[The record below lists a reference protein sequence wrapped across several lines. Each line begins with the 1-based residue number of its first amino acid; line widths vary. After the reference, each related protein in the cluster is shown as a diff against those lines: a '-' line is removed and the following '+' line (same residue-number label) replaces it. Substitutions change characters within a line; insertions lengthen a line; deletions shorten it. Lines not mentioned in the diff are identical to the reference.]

1 MLLIMHVVKSKKN
14 TELLLQLGLFSLYSL
29 YLDNPGNVYSLL
41 AFQQDT
47 RLLAMPITLKFAA

>member
-14 TELLLQLGLFSLYSL
+14 TELQLGLFTLYSL
-29 YLDNPGNVYSLL
+29 YLDNPGIVYSLL